1 MSEHKELVGNLEK
14 ETAELDRLIKDAIKD
29 KKDVE
34 NEIRA
39 IAEAL

>member
-1 MSEHKELVGNLEK
+1 VSEHKELVSNLDK
-14 ETAELDRLIKDAIKD
+14 ESAELDRLIKDAIKD

-34 NEIRA
+34 SEIRA

>member
-1 MSEHKELVGNLEK
+1 LDKES
-14 ETAELDRLIKDAIKD
+14 AELDRLIKDAIKD

-34 NEIRA
+34 SEIRA